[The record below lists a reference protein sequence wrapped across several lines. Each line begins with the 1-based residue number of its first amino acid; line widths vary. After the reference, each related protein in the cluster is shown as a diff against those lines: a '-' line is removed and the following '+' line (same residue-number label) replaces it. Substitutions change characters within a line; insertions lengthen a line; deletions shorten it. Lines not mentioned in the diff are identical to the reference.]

1 LLNSSAIDIADQI
14 AYSNWITEQD
24 RASKL
29 STAWPSELEAMAEK
43 DDHLLQKSV
52 LLIGVYFEYWRI

>member
-14 AYSNWITEQD
+14 AYSNWIIEQD

-29 STAWPSELEAMAEK
+29 SAAWPSEPEAMAEK
-43 DDHLLQKSV
+43 DDHLLQKPV